1 MTKIGKKELEDFQ
14 EFENKILSLKGERV
28 KYKKDGEMEGQIKRD
43 VLYENFG
50 EVATDDLL
58 TKLGLSFSDLSNQE
72 TYIEIYNFLEQ
83 GKKNNGS

>member
-50 EVATDDLL
+50 EVATDDLIR
-58 TKLGLSFSDLSNQE
+58 KLGLSFSDLSNQE

-83 GKKNNGS
+83 GKKK

>member
-50 EVATDDLL
+50 EVETDDLL

-83 GKKNNGS
+83 GKKK

>member
-50 EVATDDLL
+50 EMATDDLL
-58 TKLGLSFSDLSNQE
+58 QKLGLSFSDLSNQE

-83 GKKNNGS
+83 GKKK

>member
-58 TKLGLSFSDLSNQE
+58 KKLGLSFSDLSNQE

-83 GKKNNGS
+83 GKKK

>member
-83 GKKNNGS
+83 GKKK

>member
-28 KYKKDGEMEGQIKRD
+28 KYRKDGEVEGQIKRD

-50 EVATDDLL
+50 EMATDDLL
-58 TKLGLSFSDLSNQE
+58 QKLGLSFSDLSNQE

-83 GKKNNGS
+83 DKKK

>member
-28 KYKKDGEMEGQIKRD
+28 KYKKDGEIEGQIKRD

-50 EVATDDLL
+50 EIPTDDLL
-58 TKLGLSFSDLSNQE
+58 RRLRLSFSDLSNQE

-83 GKKNNGS
+83 DKKK

>member
-50 EVATDDLL
+50 EAATDDLL

-83 GKKNNGS
+83 GKKK

>member
-50 EVATDDLL
+50 EMATDDLL
-58 TKLGLSFSDLSNQE
+58 QKLGLSFSDLSNQE

-83 GKKNNGS
+83 DKKK